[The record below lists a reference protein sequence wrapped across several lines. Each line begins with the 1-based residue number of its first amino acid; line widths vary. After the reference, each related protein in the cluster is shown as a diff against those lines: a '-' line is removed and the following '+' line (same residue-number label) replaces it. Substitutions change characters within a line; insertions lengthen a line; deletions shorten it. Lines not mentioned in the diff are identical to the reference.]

1 MNMFRKCRKSEVEIA
16 PRPGDR
22 DEVGSRKNALGFRL
36 WTAALVAAAHVLALA
51 VFFRNPPH
59 PPGSSDWPLQF
70 TILLGLSLG
79 CSLAAQR
86 YEQKVVPAVLLGLQ
100 LFLLA
105 AADYP
110 DGADQKLTFIFL
122 CILVVTLLSLVRL
135 PYYLI
140 AAADAL
146 LVLVFRFRPVRVWS
160 SLPAMPRLED
170 SLLLLLS
177 LALVSAVL
185 SRVFRLYE
193 AFEAQTRDV
202 EAMDNSISNLLN
214 ANVDFQNHAVQ
225 VGERSTIEER
235 KRLSREIHDIVGYTL
250 INLKMMLESAI
261 DLAGGENRQLAELL
275 ARARDQ
281 AQSSL
286 GETRMALQAFRD
298 MEKSNLDAVS
308 SIHKIITLFSR
319 ATGIDVEVNY
329 GNMPWGIDEELGGT
343 LRRIVQES
351 MTNSFRHGRAT
362 RIQIGFWIA
371 HERLLVKVDDNGQG
385 AAEIRPGIGLLGM
398 RERVEGLGGTLEVD
412 SAGYG
417 FSIRAEIPLRPEDVE
432 ALPSP
437 VTDLTA
443 KG

>member
-1 MNMFRKCRKSEVEIA
+1 MPAEHHTESKSALRLDGEEDSGRGRRNGFR
-16 PRPGDR
+16 
-22 DEVGSRKNALGFRL
+22 FRL
-36 WTAALVAAAHVLALA
+36 WMAALVVAAHALALA
-51 VFFRNPPH
+51 VFFSDPPR

-70 TILLGLSLG
+70 SILVALSLV
-79 CSLAAQR
+79 CSLVSQR
-86 YEQKVVPAVLLGLQ
+86 FDRKVVPAILLGLQ

-110 DGADQKLTFIFL
+110 DGAEQKLTFIFL
-122 CILVVTLLSLVRL
+122 CILVVTLLSLLRL

-146 LVLVFRFRPVRVWS
+146 FVLAFRFRPVRVWNG
-160 SLPAMPRLED
+160 LPAAPGMED

-185 SRVFRLYE
+185 ARVFRLYE
-193 AFEAQTRDV
+193 AFEAQARDL

-261 DLAGGENRQLAELL
+261 DLAGSSNRQLAELL

-308 SIHKIITLFSR
+308 SIHRIITLFSR
-319 ATGIDVEVNY
+319 ATGIEVEVNY

-398 RERVEGLGGTLEVD
+398 RERVEGLGGKLEID

-417 FSIRAEIPLRPEDVE
+417 FSIRAEIPLGAEDVQ
-432 ALPSP
+432 ALPPP
-437 VTDLTA
+437 VTDLAA